1 MSETFAGERPRAM
14 TNRSATKRAAIL
26 EAASAAFLSQGY
38 DGTSMDEIAA
48 SARVSKQTMYK
59 HFSDKERLFSAVVT
73 GEVRKAGDIVAA
85 AAANFPDS
93 GDLEADLRALARK
106 QLELV
111 MTPKIMQLRRL
122 VIANA
127 DRFPALGR
135 VFFEEGPGRT
145 IAALANLMERLSKR
159 GLLTIDDHETAAAHF
174 NWLVM
179 STPLNAVM
187 FLGRSATPAKAALNR
202 FADDGVRAFLAAY
215 GSKAAT

>member
-1 MSETFAGERPRAM
+1 MSGAVAGERPSAM
-14 TNRSATKRAAIL
+14 TDRSAAKRAAIL
-26 EAASAAFLSQGY
+26 EAASAAFLERGY

-73 GEVRKAGDIVAA
+73 GEVSQAGDIVAA

-93 GDLEADLRALARK
+93 GDIEADLRALARK
-106 QLELV
+106 QLALV

-135 VFFEEGPGRT
+135 VFYDEGPGRT
-145 IAALANLMERLSKR
+145 IAAIAALLERLSKL
-159 GLLTIDDHETAAAHF
+159 GLLTIDDHEMAAAHF

-179 STPLNAVM
+179 SVPVNAVM
-187 FLGRSATPAKAALNR
+187 FLGRDAAPAKHELNR
-202 FADDGVRAFLAAY
+202 FANEGVRAFLAAY
-215 GSKAAT
+215 GSVKP